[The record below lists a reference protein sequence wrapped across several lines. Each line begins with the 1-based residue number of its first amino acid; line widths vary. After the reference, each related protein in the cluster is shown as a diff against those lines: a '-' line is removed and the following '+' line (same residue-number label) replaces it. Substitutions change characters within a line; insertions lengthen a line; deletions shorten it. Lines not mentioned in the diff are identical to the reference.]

1 MSPDL
6 LIFKNN
12 SKRSQ
17 PAAAP
22 AGIGSAMPSGKNNRN
37 FAGDPTVQTHV
48 PPGGYLAGQ
57 ASCIGDR

>member
-1 MSPDL
+1 
-6 LIFKNN
+6 
-12 SKRSQ
+12 
-17 PAAAP
+17 
-22 AGIGSAMPSGKNNRN
+22 MPSGKNNRN